1 MFGTVTLMFVIVG
14 VIFACQ
20 NLEMP
25 MAKALLAI
33 GIVWVIILLVEVA
46 KKTGEKK

>member
-1 MFGTVTLMFVIVG
+1 MFGLATVIFVVVG
-14 VIFACQ
+14 IIFACQ
-20 NLEMP
+20 NLDMP

-33 GIVWVIILLVEVA
+33 GVVWVIILFIEVA